1 MLNQDLGANI
11 RSKLIEP
18 LKKFKEQNVESQIQ
32 EDFSF
37 EWVDIIKVL
46 WKLVMSA
53 GVGVTH
59 DGTWKQHAIRSMC
72 LYVGGVHRFNQM
84 LVERTRLSMK
94 R

>member
-1 MLNQDLGANI
+1 M
-11 RSKLIEP
+11 
-18 LKKFKEQNVESQIQ
+18 ESQIQ

-37 EWVDIIKVL
+37 EWIEIDIIKVL
-46 WKLVMSA
+46 WKLAMSA
-53 GVGVTH
+53 GVGVTY

-84 LVERTRLSMK
+84 LAERTRLCMK